1 MKLPKGWKTALLG
14 SNSEV
19 LTGFPFRSEFYSVD
33 GASVRLLRGD
43 NIAQGS
49 VRWDDAEC
57 WPMDKAKGLDR
68 YLLKLGDVVLA
79 MDRTWVKAGLK
90 YARLKTS
97 DLPCLL
103 VQRVARIRGT
113 ENLLT
118 DFAAFL
124 ISSDRFV
131 QHVKGVQT
139 ESAVPHI
146 STEQIK
152 DFPVT
157 IPPLPEQRKIA
168 DILSTW
174 DEALE
179 KLDAL
184 ITSKERRKKG
194 LMQQLLTGE
203 SRLSGAK
210 DTKRTLKASEM
221 FANRSERNVGC
232 LPALSVT
239 QDQGV
244 LLRSDLDRRIQ
255 HDANN
260 IHTYKVACEGDFI
273 ISLRSFEGGL
283 EYTSI
288 TGAVSPAYHVIYPII
303 EMDRSFYRHY
313 FKSPDFIGRLATS
326 VIGIRDGKQ
335 VSLEDFRFIRL
346 PYPALNTQKEAG
358 KVLDVCDEELRLLRA
373 QRAAIDQ
380 QKRGLM
386 QKLLTGKVRVRDKD
400 TKTNTDRQRQARTY
414 KDGKGPVVDRP

>member
-1 MKLPKGWKTALLG
+1 MKLPKGWKMALLEEVANIQTG
-14 SNSEV
+14 LSKSERRAGPFVRMPYLRVANVQDGHFDLSEIKEIDVPTGMVERFQIRPGDV
-19 LTGFPFRSEFYSVD
+19 LLTEG
-33 GASVRLLRGD
+33 GD
-43 NIAQGS
+43 F
-49 VRWDDAEC
+49 D
-57 WPMDKAKGLDR
+57 
-68 YLLKLGDVVLA
+68 KLG
-79 MDRTWVKAGLK
+79 
-90 YARLKTS
+90 
-97 DLPCLL
+97 
-103 VQRVARIRGT
+103 RG
-113 ENLLT
+113 
-118 DFAAFL
+118 
-124 ISSDRFV
+124 
-131 QHVKGVQT
+131 
-139 ESAVPHI
+139 AVW
-146 STEQIK
+146 TGQIK
-152 DFPVT
+152 NCVHQNHIFAIRPHPEFLDTRFFAFQTQSPHGRAYFLSCSKQST
-157 IPPLPEQRKIA
+157 NLASINSTQLRQYPALLPPLPEQRKIA

-184 ITSKERRKKG
+184 IAAKERRKKG

-210 DTKRTLKASEM
+210 DKKRTLKASEM

-260 IHTYKVACEGDFI
+260 IHTYKVAREGDFI

-346 PYPALNTQKEAG
+346 PYPALKTQKEAG
-358 KVLDVCDEELRLLRA
+358 KVLDVCNEELRLLRA
-373 QRAAIDQ
+373 QRASIDQ

-386 QKLLTGKVRVRDKD
+386 QKLLTGKIRVE
-400 TKTNTDRQRQARTY
+400 NTDRQGQAKTN
-414 KDGKGPVVDRP
+414 KD